1 MSKAKDYNFD
11 HPDALDFDLCYE
23 IIKQLLT
30 RQKTQIP
37 IYSFKTHSRE
47 EETIEVL
54 PGDMILFE
62 GILALHDP
70 VNFSLLKFFPYFGP
84 IENSCFDESQ
94 NFC

>member
-11 HPDALDFDLCYE
+11 HPDALDFDVCYE
-23 IIKQLLT
+23 VIKQLLT
-30 RQKTQIP
+30 RQKTYVP
-37 IYSFKTHSRE
+37 IYNFKTHQRE
-47 EETIEVL
+47 TEKIEVM

-70 VNFSLLKFFPYFGP
+70 VIPFFLWLKNNNF

-94 NFC
+94 DFC